1 MKNIGKQQIEIL
13 KNEYRELRE
22 KVTEECRE
30 SQQKREV
37 VEEVDGIM
45 DSFVSKLEE
54 GAFTDS
60 EIDSYIETMGV
71 VFRKDNNIDED
82 EEDYGEGTEDVQEIL
97 EDINKM
103 MVSIFKAFFY
113 SKLMCIFFN

>member
-1 MKNIGKQQIEIL
+1 
-13 KNEYRELRE
+13 
-22 KVTEECRE
+22 
-30 SQQKREV
+30 
-37 VEEVDGIM
+37 
-45 DSFVSKLEE
+45 
-54 GAFTDS
+54 
-60 EIDSYIETMGV
+60 MGV